1 MVMVKF
7 CGLTRP
13 CDIDAVNELMP
24 DYVGF
29 VFWKNSRRY
38 ITPENALSL
47 RKSLHDDIITVG
59 VFVDESPRVIADMAD
74 TRRGAA
80 CGSGVVDIV
89 QLHGHEDSEYISH
102 LRTIT
107 HAKIIQA
114 FRIKT
119 ADDVLRAE
127 KSMADFVLLDAGM
140 GTGKLFDWS
149 LIRGINRPY
158 FLAGG
163 LDADNVKEAVKTLS
177 PYAVD
182 VSSGIETDG
191 HKDRVKMSAFIST
204 LRREK

>member
-1 MVMVKF
+1 MVRVKF
-7 CGLTRP
+7 CGLTRR

-24 DYVGF
+24 DYAGF
-29 VFWKNSRRY
+29 VFWRNSKRY
-38 ITPENALSL
+38 ITPGNALSL
-47 RKSLHDDIITVG
+47 RKSLSGKIITVG
-59 VFVDESPRVIADMAD
+59 VFVDESPKIVADMAGNIID
-74 TRRGAA
+74 M
-80 CGSGVVDIV
+80 I
-89 QLHGHEDSEYISH
+89 QLHGHEDGEYISH

-119 ADDVLRAE
+119 ADDVMRAE
-127 KSMADFVLLDAGM
+127 KSPADFVLLDAGM

-149 LIRGINRPY
+149 LIRGGLKNRPY

-163 LDADNVKEAVKTLS
+163 LDSSNVTEAVKVLS

-204 LRREK
+204 LRR

>member
-1 MVMVKF
+1 MVRVKF
-7 CGLTRP
+7 CGLTRR

-24 DYVGF
+24 DYAGF
-29 VFWKNSRRY
+29 VFWKNSKRY

-47 RKSLHDDIITVG
+47 RKYLRGEIITVG
-59 VFVDESPRVIADMAD
+59 VFVDESPRVIADMAGNIID
-74 TRRGAA
+74 M
-80 CGSGVVDIV
+80 I
-89 QLHGHEDSEYISH
+89 QLHGHEDGEYISH

-119 ADDVLRAE
+119 ADDAMRAE
-127 KSMADFVLLDAGM
+127 KSPADFVLLDAGM

-149 LIRGINRPY
+149 LIRGITRPY

-163 LDADNVKEAVKTLS
+163 LDADNVTEAVKILS

-204 LRREK
+204 LRREKS

>member
-1 MVMVKF
+1 MVKVKF
-7 CGLTRP
+7 CGLTRR

-29 VFWKNSRRY
+29 VFWKNSRRC
-38 ITPENALSL
+38 ITPEKAMSL
-47 RKSLHDDIITVG
+47 RKSLRGEIITVG
-59 VFVDESPRVIADMAD
+59 VFVDESPRVIADMAG
-74 TRRGAA
+74 R
-80 CGSGVVDIV
+80 VVEMI
-89 QLHGHEDSEYISH
+89 QLHGHEDSEYIAS
-102 LRTIT
+102 LRKIT

-119 ADDVLRAE
+119 ADDVTRAE

-140 GTGKLFDWS
+140 GAGKLFDWS
-149 LIRGINRPY
+149 LIRGVNRPY

-163 LDADNVKEAVKTLS
+163 LDAHNVKEAVKTLS

-204 LRREK
+204 LRREKS

>member
-1 MVMVKF
+1 MVKVKF

-29 VFWKNSRRY
+29 VFWPKSKRC

-47 RKSLHDDIITVG
+47 RKSLSGKIITVG
-59 VFVDESPRVIADMAD
+59 VFVDESPRVIADMAGGIID
-74 TRRGAA
+74 F
-80 CGSGVVDIV
+80 I

-114 FRIKT
+114 FRIKS
-119 ADDVLRAE
+119 ADDVTRAE
-127 KSMADFVLLDAGM
+127 KSTADFVLLDAGM

-149 LIRGINRPY
+149 LIRGIKRPY

-163 LDADNVKEAVKTLS
+163 LDSSNVTEAVKILS

-191 HKDRVKMSAFIST
+191 RKDRVKMSAFIST
-204 LRREK
+204 LRREKS

>member
-1 MVMVKF
+1 MVKVKF
-7 CGLTRP
+7 CGLTRR

-24 DYVGF
+24 DYAGF
-29 VFWKNSRRY
+29 VFWKNSRRCV
-38 ITPENALSL
+38 TPENALSL
-47 RKSLHDDIITVG
+47 RKSLSGKIITVG
-59 VFVDESPRVIADMAD
+59 VFVDESPRVIADMA
-74 TRRGAA
+74 G
-80 CGSGVVDIV
+80 GVVDVV
-89 QLHGHEDSEYISH
+89 QLHGHEDGEYISH

-119 ADDVLRAE
+119 ADDVMRAE
-127 KSMADFVLLDAGM
+127 KSPADFVLLDAGM

-149 LIRGINRPY
+149 LIRGVKRPY

-163 LDADNVKEAVKTLS
+163 LDAHNVTEAVKILS

-204 LRREK
+204 LRREKS

>member
-1 MVMVKF
+1 MVKVKF
-7 CGLTRP
+7 CGLTRR

-29 VFWKNSRRY
+29 VFWKNSKRY

-47 RKSLHDDIITVG
+47 RKYLRGEIITVG
-59 VFVDESPRVIADMAD
+59 VFVDESPKIVADMAGNIID
-74 TRRGAA
+74 M
-80 CGSGVVDIV
+80 I
-89 QLHGHEDSEYISH
+89 QLHGHEDGEYISH

-127 KSMADFVLLDAGM
+127 KSPADFVLLDAGM
-140 GTGKLFDWS
+140 GAGKLFDWS
-149 LIRGINRPY
+149 LIRGVKRAY

-163 LDADNVKEAVKTLS
+163 LDAGNVKEAVKILS

-204 LRREK
+204 LRREKS

>member
-1 MVMVKF
+1 MVKVKF

-29 VFWKNSRRY
+29 VFWKNSRRC

-47 RKSLHDDIITVG
+47 RKSLRGEIITVG
-59 VFVDESPRVIADMAD
+59 VFVDESPRVIADMAGNVID
-74 TRRGAA
+74 F
-80 CGSGVVDIV
+80 I
-89 QLHGHEDSEYISH
+89 QLHGHEDDEYIAS
-102 LRTIT
+102 LRKLTG
-107 HAKIIQA
+107 AKIIQA
-114 FRIKT
+114 FRIKS
-119 ADDVLRAE
+119 ADDVMRAE
-127 KSMADFVLLDAGM
+127 KSTADFVLLDAGM

-149 LIRGINRPY
+149 LIRGVKRPY

-163 LDADNVKEAVKTLS
+163 LDAHNVKEAVKILS

-204 LRREK
+204 LRREKS

>member
-1 MVMVKF
+1 MVKVKF

-13 CDIDAVNELMP
+13 CDIDAVNELLP

-29 VFWKNSRRY
+29 VFWRNSKRY

-47 RKSLHDDIITVG
+47 RKYLRGEIITVG
-59 VFVDESPRVIADMAD
+59 VFVDESPKFVADMA
-74 TRRGAA
+74 GKI
-80 CGSGVVDIV
+80 VDMI
-89 QLHGHEDSEYISH
+89 QLHGHEDGEYISH

-114 FRIKT
+114 FRIKS

-127 KSMADFVLLDAGM
+127 KSPADFVLLDAGM

-149 LIRGINRPY
+149 LIQGVKRPY

-163 LDADNVKEAVKTLS
+163 LDAHNVTEAVKILS

-204 LRREK
+204 LRREKS

>member
-1 MVMVKF
+1 MVKVKF
-7 CGLTRP
+7 CGLTRR

-24 DYVGF
+24 DYAGF
-29 VFWKNSRRY
+29 VFCKNSRRY

-47 RKSLHDDIITVG
+47 RKSLSGKIISVG
-59 VFVDESPRVIADMAD
+59 VFVDESPRVIADMA
-74 TRRGAA
+74 GKI
-80 CGSGVVDIV
+80 VDVV
-89 QLHGHEDSEYISH
+89 QLHGHEDGEYISH

-119 ADDVLRAE
+119 ADDAMRAE
-127 KSMADFVLLDAGM
+127 KSPADFVLLDAGM

-149 LIRGINRPY
+149 LIRGVKRPY

-163 LDADNVKEAVKTLS
+163 LDSSNVKEAVKILS

-204 LRREK
+204 LRREKS

>member
-1 MVMVKF
+1 MVKVKF

-29 VFWKNSRRY
+29 VFWPKSKRC

-47 RKSLHDDIITVG
+47 RKSLSGEIITVG
-59 VFVDESPRVIADMAD
+59 VFVDESPRVIADMAGGIID
-74 TRRGAA
+74 M
-80 CGSGVVDIV
+80 I

-114 FRIKT
+114 FRIKS
-119 ADDVLRAE
+119 ADDVMRAE

-163 LDADNVKEAVKTLS
+163 LDAHNVKEAVKTLS

-204 LRREK
+204 LRREKS

>member
-1 MVMVKF
+1 MVKVKF

-38 ITPENALSL
+38 ITPENAMSL

-59 VFVDESPRVIADMAD
+59 VFVDESPRVIADMAGGIID
-74 TRRGAA
+74 F
-80 CGSGVVDIV
+80 I

-119 ADDVLRAE
+119 ADDVMRAE

-163 LDADNVKEAVKTLS
+163 LDAYNVKEAVKILS

-191 HKDRVKMSAFIST
+191 HKDRGKMSAFIST
-204 LRREK
+204 LRREKS